1 MKKKTIIWIIVIVTI
16 LLIVL
21 IGGKKAGWFGKSG
34 NFKQIEVTNISL
46 IDIVETVAATGKIQP
61 EVEIKLSSEVSGEI
75 IKLPIIEGQQVKKG
89 DLLVSINP
97 DLVQALV
104 NQSQASLQNIKA
116 QLTQAEA
123 NLNNLKL
130 NFERNKSLYEKGVIS
145 KSDWERTFTDYEV
158 AKANVKSAYYNVQS
172 AESGVKQSRDNLA
185 RTSIFAPRDGTIS
198 KLSVELGERVV
209 GTAQMAGT
217 EIVRVANLNNME
229 VEVDVNETD
238 IVKVNV
244 GDSTIVEV
252 DAYLKRE
259 FKGVV
264 TEIANTAENTL
275 SVDQVTNF
283 KVKVRILPESYKD
296 LSADKPENSSP
307 FRPGMTATV
316 DIITNKKENI
326 IGVPI
331 SAIVIKTDT
340 SSAKSKKIVKE
351 TISSKTEKFECVF
364 VKIGDIAKLRVITT
378 GIQDD
383 SNIEITSGLN
393 EGDEV
398 ITGPY
403 NTVTKIL
410 KSGDQVESKVADK
423 KEEGEEDK

>member
-340 SSAKSKKIVKE
+340 SSARSKKIIKE

-383 SNIEITSGLN
+383 SNIEIISGLN

-410 KSGDQVESKVADK
+410 KSGDKVESKVADK
-423 KEEGEEDK
+423 KEEGEKDK